1 MNKAYDLIQDWIGC
15 TEPGRCLYLYSPDA
29 KADIGVIF
37 HEDVKELFK
46 AVERGGINE
55 QSA

>member
-1 MNKAYDLIQDWIGC
+1 MNKAYDLIQEWLGC

-37 HEDVKELFK
+37 HEDVKELFQ
-46 AVERGGINE
+46 AAERGGINE
-55 QSA
+55 